1 MSSVIKAINIGPD
14 TLSPLSEISHCDFHY
29 DGMIELN

>member
-1 MSSVIKAINIGPD
+1 MKAISTGPD
-14 TLSPLSEISHCDFHY
+14 TLSPPGEISHCDFHY